1 MMAWRVIDAQG
12 ETWLVQAAAEMRHD
26 VRVWQLT
33 LSFRVRDSER
43 EPQSFWATYP
53 IESSS
58 KSSLFQAADR
68 LSDEV
73 LKEVLA
79 QHLT

>member
-1 MMAWRVIDAQG
+1 MMAWRVIDADG
-12 ETWLVQAAAEMRHD
+12 ETWLVQPAAEMRHD
-26 VRVWQLT
+26 VRVWRLT
-33 LSFRVRDSER
+33 LSFRAKNSER

-73 LKEVLA
+73 LKQVLA
-79 QHLT
+79 QHLS